1 MILNIMHNT
10 FEILRFNNTGILEQS
25 VINTGSL
32 RILLCPS
39 ECKIENASEG
49 FHSNRVHINLIKM
62 VLLRLL
68 LTSNLQLL
76 KENTTISEAGWSKI
90 CHSTKLKQRPFNQ
103 GNGIPSFK
111 FQQNKMIQLND
122 RLNMLQITFNKIEDH
137 SSNDAYFEINIFEFL
152 KIG

>member
-1 MILNIMHNT
+1 MFPFKPCTHQ
-10 FEILRFNNTGILEQS
+10 FNQNGTLKTS
-25 VINTGSL
+25 PDFKLAT
-32 RILLCPS
+32 
-39 ECKIENASEG
+39 IEG
-49 FHSNRVHINLIKM
+49 
-62 VLLRLL
+62 
-68 LTSNLQLL
+68 
-76 KENTTISEAGWSKI
+76 NTTISEAGWSKI

>member
-1 MILNIMHNT
+1 MHNT

-62 VLLRLL
+62 VLLRPPDFKLA
-68 LTSNLQLL
+68 
-76 KENTTISEAGWSKI
+76 TIEGKYNNFRGGWSKI